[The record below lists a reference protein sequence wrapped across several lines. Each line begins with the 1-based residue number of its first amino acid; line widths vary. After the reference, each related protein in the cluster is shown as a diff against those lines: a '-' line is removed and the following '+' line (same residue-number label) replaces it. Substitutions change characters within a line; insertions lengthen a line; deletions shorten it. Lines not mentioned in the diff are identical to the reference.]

1 MLTPLQKVY
10 LTGIALGATAGVLT
24 TIALYEEQ
32 RKNDEITNLTL
43 ENSSLKVDKKI
54 LQRRI
59 EVLESKIERLEPED
73 EDDTEESEK

>member
-1 MLTPLQKVY
+1 MLTPIQKVY

-32 RKNDEITNLTL
+32 RKNDEIQNLTL

-59 EVLESKIERLEPED
+59 DALEAKLDASDSGEE
-73 EDDTEESEK
+73 EESEE